1 MKVRLA
7 KKIMKYRS
15 GSFLYDLMRLEGLDV
30 SKELSKIKQYWEPR
44 LALYYATK
52 GGCYG
57 RVDHRIVKA
66 EKITARY
73 SRKLMNCLNRL
84 AGKNPFEIRDILG
97 SSNKTKKNMIM
108 KQEMQK
114 SILKIQTAVETL
126 TRQKVIDK
134 NVYDFVHGE
143 IKSLSESVE
152 NIEEVNNLDE
162 TLLTFTDKEEY
173 VNQHI
178 NLADTSVLCKELN
191 RRKDI
196 GDDFFVV
203 ATEGK

>member
-7 KKIMKYRS
+7 KKIMKRCY
-15 GSFLYDLMRLEGLDV
+15 GSPRYTRMILYGLNV
-30 SKELSKIKQYWEPR
+30 VKKLPKIKQYWEPR
-44 LALYYATK
+44 WALYYASK
-52 GGCYG
+52 GGGHG

-66 EKITARY
+66 EK
-73 SRKLMNCLNRL
+73 
-84 AGKNPFEIRDILG
+84 
-97 SSNKTKKNMIM
+97 MIM

-134 NVYDFVHGE
+134 NVYDFVHEE
-143 IKSLSESVE
+143 IKSLSKSVE
-152 NIEEVNNLDE
+152 NIVEVNNPDE
-162 TLLTFTDKEEY
+162 TLLTFTDKDKY

-178 NLADTSVLCKELN
+178 NLADTSVLCEELN